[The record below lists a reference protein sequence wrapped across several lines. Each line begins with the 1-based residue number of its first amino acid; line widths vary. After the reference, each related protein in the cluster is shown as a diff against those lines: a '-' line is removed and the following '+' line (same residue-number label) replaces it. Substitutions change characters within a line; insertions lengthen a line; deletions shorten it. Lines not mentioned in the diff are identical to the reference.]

1 MTLISIILSLLLD
14 RVLHHMHDLRDLSW
28 FEPYTQVTSQT
39 ISRIIKIN
47 NGWVVLSAVLVLPL
61 TLIIAIQLVLSDLLF
76 GTLYFLFGIAV
87 LFYCL
92 GPACLSSEVDAYL
105 DARSIGDDDEAM
117 HYAGGLTEQ
126 SVSTTPDQQ
135 TNEVTRA
142 ILTMA
147 NERTFSL
154 LFWFV
159 LLGPF
164 GAALYRLVTYI
175 SKQEDTNSRTTRS
188 ASLVQITMAWLPARM
203 LALGYALT
211 GHFDGAIQAYRSRST
226 EVDLLQSNHE
236 VLVSSGMGALRHQ
249 RMNDEISCI
258 RAARDLVMRSIIIWI
273 TVLALLTLGGWLG

>member
-14 RVLHHMHDLRDLSW
+14 RILHHMHDLRDLSW
-28 FEPYTQVTSQT
+28 FEPYTQATS
-39 ISRIIKIN
+39 RVIKIN

-61 TLIIAIQLVLSDLLF
+61 TLIITIQLVLSGMLF
-76 GTLYFLFGIAV
+76 GILYFLFGIAV

-92 GPACLSSEVDAYL
+92 GPACMSSEVDAYL

-126 SVSTTPDQQ
+126 VVSTTPDQQ

-142 ILTMA
+142 ILSVV
-147 NERTFSL
+147 NERTFTL

-159 LLGPF
+159 LLGPL
-164 GAALYRLVTYI
+164 GAALYRLVTNI
-175 SKQEDTNSRTTRS
+175 SKQEDTDNRTTKS
-188 ASLVQITMAWLPARM
+188 AGLVQVTMAWLPARM

-211 GHFDGAIQAYRSRST
+211 GHFDGAIQAYRSRSL

-236 VLVSSGMGALRHQ
+236 VLISTGMGALRYQ
-249 RMNDEISCI
+249 RMTDEISCI